1 MVEPLIELKDVS
13 KSYGK
18 NQVLNNISLKVAKGE
33 VIVLIGP
40 SGCGKSTLLRCLN
53 GLEEIQGGSV
63 LFRNE
68 DLTAKNTDW
77 KKNKTA
83 SRDGFP
89 KLSFVP
95 PYDGHG
101 KHIIG
106 TYQGTKTHKGRS
118 VATSGGLTQAGRTV
132 G

>member
-68 DLTAKNTDW
+68 DLTAKKHGLE
-77 KKNKTA
+77 KK
-83 SRDGFP
+83 
-89 KLSFVP
+89 
-95 PYDGHG
+95 
-101 KHIIG
+101 
-106 TYQGTKTHKGRS
+106 
-118 VATSGGLTQAGRTV
+118 
-132 G
+132 